1 MNNSLKRIT
10 SIAIKDRSKNIGP
23 SGETRLVTIKGDPTA
38 TFTLTATTVSGCSV
52 LEEEIEN
59 FQLPSSGEYK
69 FNIKFPKLDAVKVSE
84 TFTIETTPAA
94 DTKLEAFDIAN
105 SIYDVSLD
113 SKYSEEELKEV
124 KNLEQDFL

>member
-69 FNIKFPKLDAVKVSE
+69 FNIKLNLFKSPYFS
-84 TFTIETTPAA
+84 
-94 DTKLEAFDIAN
+94 
-105 SIYDVSLD
+105 SIG
-113 SKYSEEELKEV
+113 
-124 KNLEQDFL
+124 NLASSYLFLLISINPESIPRA